1 MTIFVQ
7 QKRNSAIRWS
17 VKEAFRAD
25 MVTLRWEGNTLLL
38 KALLLDGKTACGAC
52 KQAVYLCF
60 LGLCRNAQYLADG
73 TFCGGPFW
81 GLQSIKFLDASQ
93 FRLCLLYGNGMDG
106 PGCRALQ
113 RVPSVFF
120 CAKRTALH
128 GFCPVEQSF
137 LSIKSSYLPVSRKP
151 TRRATVSVENQ
162 RGSCGFPLRPSR
174 EKAAQPSPQAWL
186 SCKTKM
192 QFLKLCAERS
202 GAHLKS

>member
-7 QKRNSAIRWS
+7 QKRNSAILWS

-81 GLQSIKFLDASQ
+81 GLQSIKLLDVSQ
-93 FRLCLLYGNGMDG
+93 FRLCLLYGNGMAG
-106 PGCRALQ
+106 RGIVRCKESRQ
-113 RVPSVFF
+113 FSFVQ
-120 CAKRTALH
+120 KRTAPH

>member
-1 MTIFVQ
+1 MRT
-7 QKRNSAIRWS
+7 WS
-17 VKEAFRAD
+17 RCGGR
-25 MVTLRWEGNTLLL
+25 VTPFFL
-38 KALLLDGKTACGAC
+38 KALLLDGKQPAVRVSRLSAFAFLVLC
-52 KQAVYLCF
+52 KD
-60 LGLCRNAQYLADG
+60 AQYLADG

-93 FRLCLLYGNGMDG
+93 FRLCLLYGNGMAG
-106 PGCRALQ
+106 RGIVRCKESRQ
-113 RVPSVFF
+113 FSFVQ
-120 CAKRTALH
+120 KRTAPH

>member
-7 QKRNSAIRWS
+7 QKRNSAILKQ

-93 FRLCLLYGNGMDG
+93 FRLCLLYGNGMAG
-106 PGCRALQ
+106 RGIVRCKESRQFSFVQKGL
-113 RVPSVFF
+113 
-120 CAKRTALH
+120 LYM
-128 GFCPVEQSF
+128 GFSQ
-137 LSIKSSYLPVSRKP
+137 
-151 TRRATVSVENQ
+151 
-162 RGSCGFPLRPSR
+162 
-174 EKAAQPSPQAWL
+174 
-186 SCKTKM
+186 
-192 QFLKLCAERS
+192 
-202 GAHLKS
+202 

>member
-1 MTIFVQ
+1 MRT
-7 QKRNSAIRWS
+7 WS
-17 VKEAFRAD
+17 RCGGR
-25 MVTLRWEGNTLLL
+25 VTTFFL

-52 KQAVYLCF
+52 KQAAYLCF

-81 GLQSIKFLDASQ
+81 GLQSIKFLDVSQ
-93 FRLCLLYGNGMDG
+93 FRRCLLYGNGIG
-106 PGCRALQ
+106 KPGYRALQ

-120 CAKRTALH
+120 CSKKDCSTWVLPSIAVL
-128 GFCPVEQSF
+128 

>member
-7 QKRNSAIRWS
+7 QKRNSAILWS

-93 FRLCLLYGNGMDG
+93 FRLCLLFGNSVGR
-106 PGCRALQ
+106 PEYRALQ
-113 RVPSVFF
+113 RVPSVF
-120 CAKRTALH
+120 
-128 GFCPVEQSF
+128 F

-192 QFLKLCAERS
+192 QFLKLCAEQS

>member
-1 MTIFVQ
+1 MEKQ
-7 QKRNSAIRWS
+7 SAVRVS
-17 VKEAFRAD
+17 RLSSFAFLDYAG
-25 MVTLRWEGNTLLL
+25 MHSTLLTGFSV
-38 KALLLDGKTACGAC
+38 A
-52 KQAVYLCF
+52 
-60 LGLCRNAQYLADG
+60 GLFG
-73 TFCGGPFW
+73 

-93 FRLCLLYGNGMDG
+93 FRFCLLYGNGVG
-106 PGCRALQ
+106 RLEYRALQ
-113 RVPSVFF
+113 IVPSVFF

-162 RGSCGFPLRPSR
+162 RGSCGSPLRPSR

-192 QFLKLCAERS
+192 QFLKLCAEQS

>member
-1 MTIFVQ
+1 M
-7 QKRNSAIRWS
+7 
-17 VKEAFRAD
+17 
-25 MVTLRWEGNTLLL
+25 
-38 KALLLDGKTACGAC
+38 LLDGKTVCGAC
-52 KQAVYLCF
+52 KQTVFLCF
-60 LGLCRNAQYLADG
+60 LDYAGMHSTLLTGFSVAGLFG
-73 TFCGGPFW
+73 

-93 FRLCLLYGNGMDG
+93 FRFCLLYGNGVG
-106 PGCRALQ
+106 RPEYRALQ

-186 SCKTKM
+186 SCKTKL
-192 QFLKLCAERS
+192 QFLKLCAEQS

>member
-7 QKRNSAIRWS
+7 QKRNSAILWS

-25 MVTLRWEGNTLLL
+25 MVTLRWEGYTLLL
-38 KALLLDGKTACGAC
+38 KALLLDGKTVCGAC
-52 KQAVYLCF
+52 KQTVFLCF
-60 LGLCRNAQYLADG
+60 FGLCRNAQYLADG
-73 TFCGGPFW
+73 IFCGGPFW

-93 FRLCLLYGNGMDG
+93 FRFCLLYGNGVG
-106 PGCRALQ
+106 RPEYRALQ

-128 GFCPVEQSF
+128 GFCPVEQFF

>member
-1 MTIFVQ
+1 MTIYVQ
-7 QKRNSAIRWS
+7 QKRNSVILEP

-93 FRLCLLYGNGMDG
+93 FRLSLLYGNGMG
-106 PGCRALQ
+106 GLGYRALQ

-120 CAKRTALH
+120 CAKKDCSTWVL
-128 GFCPVEQSF
+128 
-137 LSIKSSYLPVSRKP
+137 
-151 TRRATVSVENQ
+151 
-162 RGSCGFPLRPSR
+162 PSR
-174 EKAAQPSPQAWL
+174 AVL
-186 SCKTKM
+186 
-192 QFLKLCAERS
+192 FIY
-202 GAHLKS
+202 